1 MESWKEII
9 NKEFAVG
16 QHSTHCHSLTV
27 THSLSHSLCLL
38 CAAVRSFVRSAF
50 DVRRS
55 MFGVRCSVFDVR
67 CLVFGVR
74 CSVFGVRYSAFGI
87 RRSAFGRCGIVMAW
101 YCVLVRVLLVGGC
114 CVCVLWR
121 HVCMSWFPSI
131 RRFRCSCARSCAR
144 GFERCGAVDAVDAYL
159 HECLFSFT
167 QRPRI
172 RSPLHVHFSHCVTLL
187 GVGLASAICVV
198 LLFCAWVSVCV
209 FVPLVRFVLPSRFA
223 SASGPVL
230 DLSVV
235 VVVLFLCSCWIRSL
249 GFVC

>member
-1 MESWKEII
+1 M
-9 NKEFAVG
+9 FG
-16 QHSTHCHSLTV
+16 
-27 THSLSHSLCLL
+27 
-38 CAAVRSFVRSAF
+38 VRCSAF

-55 MFGVRCSVFDVR
+55 MFGVWCSV
-67 CLVFGVR
+67 LGVR
-74 CSVFGVRYSAFGI
+74 RSVFGVRYSAFGV
-87 RRSAFGRCGIVMAW
+87 RALW
-101 YCVLVRVLLVGGC
+101 YRNGVVLCVGACFVGGWVL
-114 CVCVLWR
+114 CVCAVASCM
-121 HVCMSWFPSI
+121 HVVVSFHSAC
-131 RRFRCSCARSCAR
+131 FRCSCARSCAR